1 MGQKVNPYG
10 FRLGI
15 TTDWKS
21 RWFEERHYKEFVVE
35 DWKIRDYLMNQLE
48 AAAVSRIEVERTRDR
63 LRVDIHTARPG
74 IVIGRRGAEADRLK
88 KKLEEITGLQNRI
101 QLNIQ
106 EIKQPE
112 LDAALIAQGICDQLV
127 RRVAFR
133 RAMKRAIQTV
143 QKAGAQGI
151 KVQCSGRLGGSEMSR
166 KEQYR
171 EGRVP
176 LHTLRADIDY
186 GFREART
193 TSGRVGVKVWIYK
206 GDILP
211 YKVSVEDKITR
222 EAAMAVGETSGQ
234 SGPRRLITA
243 GGGRRRA
250 TGAGDENENE
260 NEPEITEVDV
270 AVVEEPAAAVEVVE
284 VAEASAPAPAPA
296 PEVVAPEAAAPE
308 AAAPEAAAVPEA
320 EATAAPET
328 DEETAVADL
337 LPVPSAD
344 DELERQL
351 TRDEEMERQHHEHHE
366 APHFR
371 RESD

>member
-1 MGQKVNPYG
+1 M
-10 FRLGI
+10 
-15 TTDWKS
+15 
-21 RWFEERHYKEFVVE
+21 VE
-35 DWKIRDYLMNQLE
+35 DWKIRDYLMRQLE

-88 KKLEEITGLQNRI
+88 KHLEEITGLQNRI

-211 YKVSVEDKITR
+211 YKVSIEDKITR

-234 SGPRRLITA
+234 GGPRRLITA

-250 TGAGDENENE
+250 EGFATDEDGARRDRGRDRRGGRPPPEATSRRDGGHDGATDAETGRRRRGTEEEAETPAGR
-260 NEPEITEVDV
+260 
-270 AVVEEPAAAVEVVE
+270 PAARADG
-284 VAEASAPAPAPA
+284 ARRPGAPADPGRGDGAPEPPPAPRGPA
-296 PEVVAPEAAAPE
+296 
-308 AAAPEAAAVPEA
+308 
-320 EATAAPET
+320 
-328 DEETAVADL
+328 
-337 LPVPSAD
+337 LPQGVG
-344 DELERQL
+344 L
-351 TRDEEMERQHHEHHE
+351 TC
-366 APHFR
+366 
-371 RESD
+371 

>member
-21 RWFEERHYKEFVVE
+21 RWFEERHYREFVVE
-35 DWKIRDYLMNQLE
+35 DWKIRDYLMRQLE

-112 LDAALIAQGICDQLV
+112 LDAALIAQGICDQLA

-133 RAMKRAIQTV
+133 RAMKRSIQTV
-143 QKAGAQGI
+143 QKAGALGVR
-151 KVQCSGRLGGSEMSR
+151 VQCSGRLGGSEMSR
-166 KEQYR
+166 KESYR

-186 GFREART
+186 GFREAKT
-193 TSGRVGVKVWIYK
+193 TFGRIGVKVWIYK

-211 YKVSVEDKITR
+211 YKLSTEDKISR
-222 EAAMAVGETSGQ
+222 EAAMAAGETSGQ
-234 SGPRRLITA
+234 SGPRRLVTA

-250 TGAGDENENE
+250 ELG
-260 NEPEITEVDV
+260 EPGSVPTAPDGVD
-270 AVVEEPAAAVEVVE
+270 A
-284 VAEASAPAPAPA
+284 
-296 PEVVAPEAAAPE
+296 
-308 AAAPEAAAVPEA
+308 
-320 EATAAPET
+320 
-328 DEETAVADL
+328 
-337 LPVPSAD
+337 
-344 DELERQL
+344 
-351 TRDEEMERQHHEHHE
+351 
-366 APHFR
+366 
-371 RESD
+371 

>member
-21 RWFEERHYKEFVVE
+21 RWFEERHYRDFVVE
-35 DWKIRDYLMNQLE
+35 DWKIRDYLMKQLE

-211 YKVSVEDKITR
+211 YKVSIEDKITR

-250 TGAGDENENE
+250 ETFS
-260 NEPEITEVDV
+260 TE
-270 AVVEEPAAAVEVVE
+270 EEQ
-284 VAEASAPAPAPA
+284 
-296 PEVVAPEAAAPE
+296 EAAATDGAVEEELVEEVLVADDADGAGACRCRCGHRGRHRSPSRE
-308 AAAPEAAAVPEA
+308 RGRGRGRGRGGGGRGGRPAALADRARRTGAPAHPGRGDGAPEPSPAPRGAA
-320 EATAAPET
+320 
-328 DEETAVADL
+328 
-337 LPVPSAD
+337 LPQGVG
-344 DELERQL
+344 LRC
-351 TRDEEMERQHHEHHE
+351 
-366 APHFR
+366 
-371 RESD
+371 